1 MIDQKEEFK
10 TLKNFKIGHSN
21 HESETFLPCFV
32 YDPNSGLLF
41 ADVAGLFDT
50 SGDFVEL
57 INVFVIRKI
66 LSNCRKV
73 RFIFALT
80 RP

>member
-10 TLKNFKIGHSN
+10 SLKNFKIGHSN

-32 YDPNSGLLF
+32 NDQKCGLLF

-50 SGDFVEL
+50 SGDFIEL
-57 INVFVIRKI
+57 INVFVNRKI
-66 LSNCRKV
+66 LSNSKKV

-80 RP
+80 KP